1 MFFILIQLYAIL
13 ICHYWIVVI
22 FFSSNLIK
30 LNYLFCIFSKVCG
43 NFNHYEKKKKNK
55 QKTKQWKLLPSNL
68 DTRVSLSVGIC
79 WTTKGAK
86 SSTVT
91 AARALRP
98 DATVLKKKIY
108 AGLCCLTNSWP
119 DMHKY
124 LNLQPLLEI
133 DKTKFYWKIMFSCLP
148 FFIFQ

>member
-1 MFFILIQLYAIL
+1 MFFIPIQLYAIL
-13 ICHYWIVVI
+13 ICHCWIVVI
-22 FFSSNLIK
+22 LFSSNLIK

-43 NFNHYEKKKKNK
+43 NFNHYEKKL
-55 QKTKQWKLLPSNL
+55 KTKQWKLLPSNL

-119 DMHKY
+119 DLHKY
-124 LNLQPLLEI
+124 LNLLTFLEI
-133 DKTKFYWKIMFSCLP
+133 DNTKFYWKIMFSCLP